1 MFKIQSSV
9 NGLSVFTD
17 KFKDL
22 IVSVR
27 FSYPNIEPYVTLS
40 NLLTY
45 IITDRSE
52 EYPTKQD
59 MSLKMDELFGLSLNA
74 KTSSLGYAHTLEIR
88 IKTLNER
95 YTDFP
100 HLKASTEFLFSSIKY
115 PLFNEITF
123 NEAKINLESTL
134 KRIQDKPSYLGL
146 LKACE
151 GIGKDT
157 PLQTFSQ
164 GNLDVLKEV
173 QLEDLVNFHNKIVNE
188 IKPDILIMGDI
199 DSKSR
204 RNIYSILDFKGDLI
218 NQKTCYKFEAKHHFR
233 STIQKNVDQSTLTQL
248 YTTNV
253 EYSDSNYFALRVLI
267 IMLGQ
272 LPNSLLFQEVREKR
286 SLCYSISAGSFNFDG
301 IMTIQTGIEYSK
313 KELVETLI
321 EEQIIKLKKGQFS
334 LKLMQIAKKMF
345 VNGLESLEDDQNAYL
360 GFLFQR
366 SITGN
371 DINLKES
378 INRIKKVNKDDIIR
392 VANQIV
398 LVSEL
403 MIRGKN

>member
-173 QLEDLVNFHNKIVNE
+173 QLDDLVNFHNKIVNE

-204 RNIYSILDFKGDLI
+204 RNIYSILDFKGELI
-218 NQKTCYKFEAKHHFR
+218 NQKTCYKFEAKHYFR

>member
-173 QLEDLVNFHNKIVNE
+173 QLEDLIKFHNKIVNE

-321 EEQIIKLKKGQFS
+321 EEQIIRLKKGQFS

>member
-204 RNIYSILDFKGDLI
+204 RNIYSILNFKGDSL
-218 NQKTCYKFEAKHHFR
+218 NQKTFYKFEAKHHFR
-233 STIQKNVDQSTLTQL
+233 SIIQKNVDQSTLTQL

-398 LVSEL
+398 LVSEF

>member
-173 QLEDLVNFHNKIVNE
+173 QLEDLVKFHNKIVNE

-204 RNIYSILDFKGDLI
+204 RNIYSILDFKGELI
-218 NQKTCYKFEAKHHFR
+218 NRKTCYKFEAKHHFR

>member
-204 RNIYSILDFKGDLI
+204 RNIYSILDFKGDHI

-398 LVSEL
+398 LVSEF

>member
-204 RNIYSILDFKGDLI
+204 RNIYSILDFKGELI

>member
-52 EYPTKQD
+52 KYPTKQD

-173 QLEDLVNFHNKIVNE
+173 QLEDLVKFHNKIVNE

>member
-398 LVSEL
+398 LVSEF

>member
-88 IKTLNER
+88 IKTLNEK

-173 QLEDLVNFHNKIVNE
+173 QLEDLVKFHNKIVNE

-321 EEQIIKLKKGQFS
+321 EEQIIRLKKGQFS

>member
-173 QLEDLVNFHNKIVNE
+173 QLEDLIKFHNKIVNE

-218 NQKTCYKFEAKHHFR
+218 NQKTCYKFEVKHHFR

-398 LVSEL
+398 LVSEF

>member
-52 EYPTKQD
+52 KYPTKQD

-173 QLEDLVNFHNKIVNE
+173 QLEDLVKFHNKIVNE

-398 LVSEL
+398 LVSEF